1 MRISD
6 WSSDVCSSDLG
17 AVVIASQE
25 PTYNFG
31 GYVQGIYG
39 RYDRR
44 ELEGAV
50 NVPIVDG
57 KVALRVA
64 GQIRRQDPRNPALD
78 DGPGFSDIHED
89 NARVSLLLEPTDWIR
104 NVTVVAYSKARERA
118 LGDRKSTRLN
128 SSH

>member
-6 WSSDVCSSDLG
+6 WSSDVCSSDLVLKGPQGTLFGKNTLGG

-50 NVPIVDG
+50 TVPIVDG

-64 GQIRRQDPRNPALD
+64 GQIRRQDPRTPAD
-78 DGPGFSDIHED
+78 
-89 NARVSLLLEPTDWIR
+89 RQ
-104 NVTVVAYSKARERA
+104 RA
-118 LGDRKSTRLN
+118 V
-128 SSH
+128 

>member
-6 WSSDVCSSDLG
+6 WSSDVCSSDLVLKGPQGTLFGKNTLGG

-31 GYVQGIYG
+31 GYVQGLYG

-78 DGPGFSDIHED
+78 DGP
-89 NARVSLLLEPTDWIR
+89 A
-104 NVTVVAYSKARERA
+104 SKIGRA
-118 LGDRKSTRLN
+118 
-128 SSH
+128 HV

>member
-1 MRISD
+1 MRCSD
-6 WSSDVCSSDLG
+6 CSVDVCSSDL
-17 AVVIASQE
+17 

-78 DGPGFSDIHED
+78 DGPGFSDIPED
-89 NARVSLLLEPTDWIR
+89 NARVSLLLEQLG
-104 NVTVVAYSKARERA
+104 RA
-118 LGDRKSTRLN
+118 SCGESGCLYV
-128 SSH
+128 